1 MPADQHAFGASFVG
15 RRDNNEDSFRV
26 CEDLGLYLVADGM
39 GGHEGGEVA
48 SRVVVDILASFFE
61 AASMQTNPAR
71 RAPSG
76 VHRRVRTADATESA
90 RVLGEAHSEDRAKG
104 DKSGLRK
111 IMAGAIATAQE
122 EVVRRAVGPLEEMG
136 TTLVA
141 VWITEGV
148 AVVANVGDSRVYR
161 LRGTTLEQLT
171 EDHSFVA
178 ELERAGAHDLRAA
191 LPESMSAMVTRCLA
205 ADANSEPDI
214 QVFPT
219 EPGDVFLLC
228 TDGLTDVMAP
238 EAIASVLTSHE
249 DPSEASKAL
258 NTAAY
263 RAGSQDNITS
273 LIVRV

>member
-1 MPADQHAFGASFVG
+1 MPVDPHASGASFVG
-15 RRDNNEDSFRV
+15 RRENNEDCFRV
-26 CEDLGLYLVADGM
+26 CETLGLYLVADGM

-61 AASMQTNPAR
+61 AASTGTNPAKR
-71 RAPSG
+71 FPSG
-76 VHRRVRTADATESA
+76 VHRRVRTEGKHESA
-90 RVLGEAHSEDRAKG
+90 RTLGEAHGKERARG

-111 IMAGAIATAQE
+111 IMSGAIATAQE
-122 EVVRRAVGPLEEMG
+122 EVVRRAVGPLVEMG

-161 LRGTTLEQLT
+161 LRARTLHQLT

-191 LPESMSAMVTRCLA
+191 LPDAMSAMVTRCLA

-228 TDGLTDVMAP
+228 TDGLTDALSDAQIAAILGEHAVPA
-238 EAIASVLTSHE
+238 EATN
-249 DPSEASKAL
+249 AL
-258 NTAAY
+258 NQAAY
-263 RAGSQDNITS
+263 RAGSQDNITT
-273 LIVRV
+273 LVVRV

>member
-1 MPADQHAFGASFVG
+1 MPAHTHASGASFVG

-26 CEDLGLYLVADGM
+26 CEELGLYLVADGM

-61 AASMQTNPAR
+61 AASLSTNPAR
-71 RAPSG
+71 RLPSG
-76 VHRRVRTADATESA
+76 VHRRVSNGAGTESA
-90 RVLGEAHSEDRAKG
+90 RALGEAHSKERAKG

-111 IMAGAIATAQE
+111 IMGGAIATAQE

-141 VWITEGV
+141 VWVTEGV
-148 AVVANVGDSRVYR
+148 AVVAHVGDSRVYR
-161 LRGTTLEQLT
+161 LRGDELEQLT
-171 EDHSFVA
+171 DDHSFVA

-191 LPESMSAMVTRCLA
+191 LPEAMSAMVTRCLA

-228 TDGLTDVMAP
+228 TDGLTDVLSDARIGAVLAEHDDP
-238 EAIASVLTSHE
+238 AEAT
-249 DPSEASKAL
+249 KAL
-258 NTAAY
+258 NETAF
-263 RAGSQDNITS
+263 RAGSQDNITT
-273 LIVRV
+273 LVVRV